1 MHKLKQLWSNLR
13 SSFWFMPSL
22 IVVANIAFA
31 AGLIETDSIGSDRWL
46 AQWPRLFGAGADGA
60 RQMLSTLAGSMM
72 SVMGITFSMTL
83 VALALASSQY
93 TSRILRTFMG
103 SRVTQVTLGIFA
115 GIFAYC
121 LVVLRTIR
129 GGGGVDEFVPGL
141 AVFFAFVQSLG
152 GIGVLVFFIHHIAS
166 SIQASSIIASIA
178 QDTIV
183 SIERLFPERLGH
195 GPDEDEDT
203 DQVFKSAEEMSW
215 YPVPAAVNG
224 YIQSVD
230 NDALLR
236 LARDRKTV
244 VRMERGIGTFVVQNT
259 ALASLALDDPPDL
272 ETIKDLNAAYNV
284 GRHRT
289 VEQDP
294 AFGIRQ
300 IVDMALKAL
309 SPGVNDTSTAVI
321 CIDYL
326 TAILAQLAPRKFPA
340 SLRYEG
346 DRLSVI
352 TIAPT
357 FEGLLAEAFDQIRG
371 SAIGNVGI
379 MARMLSAIETLAS
392 LTASPRRRRALHEQV
407 LWIAEIAGRTT
418 ESAHERE
425 RLARR
430 LLEVREI
437 LKAEPAMNNE
447 VEKV

>member
-31 AGLIETDSIGSDRWL
+31 AALIEADSIGSDRWL
-46 AQWPRLFGAGADGA
+46 AQWPRLFGTGADGA

-129 GGGGVDEFVPGL
+129 GGDVEICAGPGGVLRICSCRSAAL
-141 AVFFAFVQSLG
+141 ACWYSL
-152 GIGVLVFFIHHIAS
+152 FITSPRRSRLPAS
-166 SIQASSIIASIA
+166 SP
-178 QDTIV
+178 
-183 SIERLFPERLGH
+183 RLLRTPSPPLSGCFRK
-195 GPDEDEDT
+195 DWDT
-203 DQVFKSAEEMSW
+203 DPMKMRTRIRCLSLLEEMNW

-259 ALASLALDDPPDL
+259 ALASLALEEPPDQ
-272 ETIKDLNAAYNV
+272 ETIEALNAAYSI
-284 GRHRT
+284 GRYRT

-309 SPGVNDTSTAVI
+309 SPGVNDTSTAVM
-321 CIDYL
+321 CVDYL

-346 DRLSVI
+346 DELRVI

-379 MARMLSAIETLAS
+379 MARMLSAIETLAES
-392 LTASPRRRRALHEQV
+392 YRQPAPATGAPRTGAV
-407 LWIAEIAGRTT
+407 DCRTRW
-418 ESAHERE
+418 SHHRI
-425 RLARR
+425 R
-430 LLEVREI
+430 
-437 LKAEPAMNNE
+437 P
-447 VEKV
+447 

>member
-1 MHKLKQLWSNLR
+1 MHKFKQLWSNLR

-22 IVVANIAFA
+22 IVIASIAFA
-31 AGLIETDSIGSDRWL
+31 AVLVEADSIGSDLWL
-46 AQWPRLFGAGADGA
+46 ARWPRLFGTGADGA

-93 TSRILRTFMG
+93 TSRILRNFMG
-103 SRVTQVTLGIFA
+103 SRVTQLTLGIFA
-115 GIFAYC
+115 GNFAYC
-121 LVVLRTIR
+121 LVVLRTIH
-129 GGGGVDEFVPGL
+129 GGGVNEFVPSL
-141 AVFFAFVQSLG
+141 AVFFAFVLALG
-152 GIGVLVFFIHHIAS
+152 SVGVLVFFIHHIAS

-178 QDTIV
+178 QDTIT

-195 GPDEDEDT
+195 GPDEDEDQ
-203 DQVFKSAEEMSW
+203 DQVLQSVEEMNW
-215 YPVPAAVNG
+215 CPVPADSDG
-224 YIQSVD
+224 YIQSVN

-244 VRMERGIGTFVVQNT
+244 VRMERGVGAFVVQNT
-259 ALASLALDDPPDL
+259 ALVSLALEAPPEQ
-272 ETIKDLNAAYNV
+272 ETIKAINAAYSID
-284 GRHRT
+284 RFRT

-309 SPGVNDTSTAVI
+309 SPGVNDTSTAVM
-321 CIDYL
+321 CVDYL
-326 TAILAQLAPRKFPA
+326 TAILAHLASRKFPA

-346 DRLSVI
+346 GRLRVI

-357 FEGLLAEAFDQIRG
+357 FESLLDEAFDQIRG

-392 LTASPRRRRALHEQV
+392 LTTSPRRRRALHEQV
-407 LWIAEIAGRTT
+407 LWIAELAGRTT

-430 LLEVREI
+430 LMEVREI
-437 LKAEPAMNNE
+437 LQAEPVIIAEENQ
-447 VEKV
+447 V

>member
-1 MHKLKQLWSNLR
+1 MHKFKQLWNKLR

-31 AGLIETDSIGSDRWL
+31 VGLIEADSVGSDRWL

-93 TSRILRTFMG
+93 TSRILRNFMA
-103 SRVTQVTLGIFA
+103 SRVTQVTLGSFA

-129 GGGGVDEFVPGL
+129 SGDAAFVPSL
-141 AVFFAFVQSLG
+141 AVFFAFVLSLG
-152 GIGVLVFFIHHIAS
+152 GIGILVFFIHHIAS

-178 QDTIV
+178 QDTIASV
-183 SIERLFPERLGH
+183 ERLFPKKLGH
-195 GPDEDEDT
+195 GPDEDED
-203 DQVFKSAEEMSW
+203 QVLRSLAERTW
-215 YPVPAAVNG
+215 HAVPAAVNG

-244 VRMERGIGTFVVQNT
+244 VRMERGIGAFVVQNT
-259 ALASLALDDPPDL
+259 PLASLALEDPPDQ
-272 ETIKDLNAAYNV
+272 ETIAVLNASYSI

-300 IVDMALKAL
+300 LVDMALKAL

-321 CIDYL
+321 CVDYL
-326 TAILAQLAPRKFPA
+326 TAILAQLASRKFP
-340 SLRYEG
+340 SSHRYEG
-346 DRLSVI
+346 DELRVI
-352 TIAPT
+352 TVAPT
-357 FEGLLAEAFDQIRG
+357 FEALLAEAFDQIRG
-371 SAIGNVGI
+371 SAEGNVGI
-379 MARMLSAIETLAS
+379 MARMLGAIETLAG
-392 LTASPRRRRALHEQV
+392 LTASPPRRRALHEQV
-407 LWIAEIAGRTT
+407 QWMAELAGRTT

-430 LLEVREI
+430 LMEVR
-437 LKAEPAMNNE
+437 KALEDKP
-447 VEKV
+447 

>member
-1 MHKLKQLWSNLR
+1 MHKFKQYWSNLR
-13 SSFWFMPSL
+13 SSFWFVPSL
-22 IVVANIAFA
+22 LVVASIVFAIA
-31 AGLIETDSIGSDRWL
+31 LIETDSIGGDRWL
-46 AQWPRLFGAGADGA
+46 ARWPRLFGAGADGA

-93 TSRILRTFMG
+93 TSRILRNFMG

-129 GGGGVDEFVPGL
+129 GGGGVDEFVPVL
-141 AVFFAFVQSLG
+141 AVFFAFVLALG
-152 GIGVLVFFIHHIAS
+152 GVGILVYFIHHIAS

-178 QDTIV
+178 QDTIA

-195 GPDEDEDT
+195 GPDTDEDED
-203 DQVFKSAEEMSW
+203 QVLQSLNEKNW
-215 YPVPAAVNG
+215 YVVPAAVNG
-224 YIQSVD
+224 YIQNVD

-244 VRMERGIGTFVVQNT
+244 LRMERSIGTFVVQNT
-259 ALASLALDDPPDL
+259 AIASLALDEPPDQ
-272 ETIKDLNAAYNV
+272 ETIKALNSAYNI
-284 GRHRT
+284 GHYRT

-294 AFGIRQ
+294 AFGVRQ
-300 IVDMALKAL
+300 LVDMALKAL
-309 SPGVNDTSTAVI
+309 SPGVNDTSTAVM
-321 CIDYL
+321 CVDYL
-326 TAILAQLAPRKFPA
+326 TAILAQLASRKFP
-340 SLRYEG
+340 SSHRYEG
-346 DRLSVI
+346 DELRVI

-371 SAIGNVGI
+371 SAMANVGI

-392 LTASPRRRRALHEQV
+392 LTVSQRRRRALHEQV
-407 LWIAEIAGRTT
+407 LWIAELAGRTT

-430 LLEVREI
+430 LKEVREV
-437 LKAEPAMNNE
+437 LQAEPALSDQ
-447 VEKV
+447 

>member
-1 MHKLKQLWSNLR
+1 MNKLRQLWSNLR

-31 AGLIETDSIGSDRWL
+31 AALIETDSIGSDRWL

-103 SRVTQVTLGIFA
+103 SRITQVTLGIFA

-129 GGGGVDEFVPGL
+129 GGGGVNEFVPGL

-152 GIGVLVFFIHHIAS
+152 GVGVLVFFIHHIAS

-178 QDTIV
+178 QDTIA
-183 SIERLFPERLGH
+183 SIDRLFPERLGH
-195 GPDEDEDT
+195 GPDEDEDQ
-203 DQVFKSAEEMSW
+203 DQVLKSVEEMSW
-215 YPVPAAVNG
+215 YAVPAELNG

-230 NDALLR
+230 SDGLLR
-236 LARDRKTV
+236 LARDSKTV
-244 VRMERGIGTFVVQNT
+244 VRMERGIGAFVVQNT
-259 ALASLALDDPPDL
+259 ALVSLALEDPLDQ
-272 ETIKDLNAAYNV
+272 ETIEALNAAYSI

-309 SPGVNDTSTAVI
+309 SPGVNDTSTAVM
-321 CIDYL
+321 CVDYL

-346 DRLSVI
+346 DELRVI

-357 FEGLLAEAFDQIRG
+357 FEALLAEAFDQIRG

-407 LWIAEIAGRTT
+407 LWIAELAGRTT

-430 LLEVREI
+430 LMEVRAA
-437 LKAEPAMNNE
+437 LGDKP
-447 VEKV
+447 